1 MLRRFS
7 RMQRSHV
14 HTRTPRST
22 PADHVSGGGSDAAT
36 AAHVLQVVAGEPCAG
51 TGGTVGAAAG
61 DVFSVTP
68 PA

>member
-14 HTRTPRST
+14 QTRTPRST
-22 PADHVSGGGSDAAT
+22 PADQVSGGGSLAAC
-36 AAHVLQVVAGEPCAG
+36 APQVLHTVAGEAWAG
-51 TGGTVGAAAG
+51 TGGPAVAAVG
-61 DVFSVTP
+61 VFSVTP

>member
-22 PADHVSGGGSDAAT
+22 PADQVSGGGSDAAV
-36 AAHVLQVVAGEPCAG
+36 APQVLQVVGEPCAG
-51 TGGTVGAAAG
+51 TGGTGGAAG
-61 DVFSVTP
+61 VDVFSVTP